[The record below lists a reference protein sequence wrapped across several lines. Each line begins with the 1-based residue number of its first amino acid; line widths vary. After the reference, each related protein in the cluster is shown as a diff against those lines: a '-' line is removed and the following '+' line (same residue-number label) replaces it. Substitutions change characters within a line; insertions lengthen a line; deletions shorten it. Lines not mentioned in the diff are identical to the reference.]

1 MPRFLKMRTLL
12 LAALLFLAPNC
23 ARRSGAQE
31 VPSQAP
37 PSALAPAASSAG
49 TAKAATETDGAKLY
63 ERYCALCHGKDAK
76 GYAADN
82 APSLV
87 SERFL
92 ESATDAFIATA
103 IRNGRPNTAMA
114 AYGTARGGA
123 LEEPQITALVRFLR
137 SQGKAP
143 LALSAPGPGDA
154 AKGGQLYTQYCI
166 SCHATPGQR
175 GTAPQLHNPEFLAS
189 ASPAFIRHSIV
200 HGRPPTPMPPF
211 GERLKAEEIDSIVA
225 YVMALA
231 TLPGAAPA
239 DAKVP
244 DNLALV
250 INPKG
255 RAPRFKLRED
265 RYVSAEQV
273 KKALDAKQRLVIV
286 DARSPADWLLFHIP
300 GSVPIPY
307 YDTDKLEKL
316 PKDGTW
322 ILAYC
327 ACPHHASG
335 EVVDALRKRNYPH
348 TAVLDEGI
356 LFWKD
361 KGYPLAGSA
370 ATPAPSASPAPA
382 RASASASASASAP
395 APSVK
400 HP

>member
-1 MPRFLKMRTLL
+1 MRTLL
-12 LAALLFLAPNC
+12 LAACSFLALGC

-31 VPSQAP
+31 VPTQAP
-37 PSALAPAASSAG
+37 PAALAPAVTSAS
-49 TAKAATETDGAKLY
+49 TLKAATETDGAKLY

-87 SERFL
+87 SQRFL
-92 ESATDAFIATA
+92 EGATDAFIATS

-114 AYGTARGGA
+114 AYGAGRGGP
-123 LEEPQITALVRFLR
+123 LQEPQITALVRFLR
-137 SQGKAP
+137 SK
-143 LALSAPGPGDA
+143 GPAAISLPEPAAGDA
-154 AKGGQLYTQYCI
+154 AKGGRLYTQYCV
-166 SCHATPGQR
+166 SCHAPAGQR
-175 GTAPQLHNPEFLAS
+175 GTAPQLHNPEFLAI
-189 ASPAFIRHSIV
+189 ATPAYVRHAIV

-211 GERLKAEEIDSIVA
+211 GERLKADEIDSIVA

-231 TLPGAAPA
+231 KLPGAAPA
-239 DAKVP
+239 DTKVP
-244 DNLALV
+244 ENLALV

-255 RAPRFKLRED
+255 GTPNFTIKGD

-273 KKALDAKQRLVIV
+273 KNALLAKQRMVIV

-300 GSVPIPY
+300 GSIPIPY
-307 YDTDKLEKL
+307 YDTEKLEKL

-322 ILAYC
+322 IIAYC

-335 EVVDALRKRNYPH
+335 EVVDALRKRNYPR

-370 ATPAPSASPAPA
+370 AATAPSAGRPAPSA
-382 RASASASASASAP
+382 AP